1 MSEEVPK
8 GETSCCGCKYEHD
21 DSCNIGKLCRAGE
34 ESLQAENKRLK
45 EKLDIVLVDNEDIRA
60 KATKLVHV
68 VEKSF
73 PCPPQPK
80 E

>member
-45 EKLDIVLVDNEDIRA
+45 NPTFHHNICNSCGEPMGNDCNK
-60 KATKLVHV
+60 
-68 VEKSF
+68 
-73 PCPPQPK
+73 CQK
-80 E
+80 EWE